1 MGRAFVRS
9 VDAFSTTVT
18 AFTALKRKA
27 GKQRPMLS
35 HISAWDYQVLRKGKG
50 FDPDMHIS
58 RLDVAVVAVQSL
70 RRVRLF
76 LTLWTAAYQDSLSLT
91 ISWSFPKFMSVELVM
106 LSNHPLPLSSPFAF
120 SLFQDQGLF
129 LWMYLVY
136 KKWLLGNEKKKKYHA
151 RQIYE
156 TC

>member
-1 MGRAFVRS
+1 
-9 VDAFSTTVT
+9 
-18 AFTALKRKA
+18 
-27 GKQRPMLS
+27 
-35 HISAWDYQVLRKGKG
+35 
-50 FDPDMHIS
+50 MHIS

-136 KKWLLGNEKKKKYHA
+136 KK
-151 RQIYE
+151 
-156 TC
+156 